1 MTTGET
7 LSSRVTQIKSRLI
20 SEHNIKVN
28 NDWITG

>member
-7 LSSRVTQIKSRLI
+7 LASRVTQIKSRLV